1 MPTSQ
6 KSTERHLIST
16 IRSQPQHRTQVQEL
30 LLQLVE
36 PVRSEPGC
44 LYYNIFQQAE
54 DPDAFLVVA
63 GWAND
68 EAVAA
73 HPTHPHVP
81 GVVERVMPLLVNPK
95 PITSLHTRRVSENP
109 SATS

>member
-1 MPTSQ
+1 MTTSN
-6 KSTERHLIST
+6 KLAERHLIAT
-16 IRSQPQHRTQVQEL
+16 IRSQPEHRERVKEL
-30 LLQLVE
+30 LLLLVE

-54 DPDAFLVVA
+54 DPDAFMVVA

-73 HPTHPHVP
+73 HPTHPNVP
-81 GVVERVMPLLVNPK
+81 GVVEQLMSLLTSINP
-95 PITSLHTRRVSENP
+95 IERLHTLRVS
-109 SATS
+109 